1 VGRAEEVVNQEMLRS
16 PIDGVVTER
25 LFVRRAYQNEQS
37 PVLTLAQIDPLR
49 AEVFVPTGYYKQIRI
64 GTRAEI
70 RPENPVGGVYAAT
83 VTVVDRVLDAASGTG
98 ALEITEP
105 RTAFASATIRCKV
118 QFQMH
123 VAELTPASS
132 GRFLNRMR
140 LRHQANNR

>member
-83 VTVVDRVLDAASGTG
+83 VTVVDRVLDAASGTFG
-98 ALEITEP
+98 
-105 RTAFASATIRCKV
+105 V
-118 QFQMH
+118 
-123 VAELTPASS
+123 
-132 GRFLNRMR
+132 R
-140 LRHQANNR
+140 LRLPNPELLLPAPLFVARSNSRCMWLSSPPLALVGSSTE